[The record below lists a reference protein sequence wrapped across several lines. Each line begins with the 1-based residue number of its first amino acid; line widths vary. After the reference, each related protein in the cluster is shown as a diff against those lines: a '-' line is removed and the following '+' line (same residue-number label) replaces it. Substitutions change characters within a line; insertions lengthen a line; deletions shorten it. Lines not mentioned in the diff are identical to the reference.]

1 MRNAECGMRNAANGC
16 RIRAT
21 IRSMIII
28 ADVHDAP
35 GALARVARL
44 GEPLLILGDLAN
56 LIDYRTGEGIVA
68 EVVGIDTIRRI
79 GHLRSISRHDE
90 ASQVWRERV
99 SGIEDE
105 VRIRVGELMAIQYAL
120 ASEALDGSE
129 AYVIYGNVD
138 RPDLLER
145 SLPPTVRYV
154 DAEVVEIE
162 GWRVGFVGG
171 GMPRIGTEGE
181 ISHTDM
187 AQKLDA
193 IGPVDVLCTHVPP
206 AIEPLARDVIGRGY
220 KGSPEIVAYLD
231 RYEPGFHF
239 FGDVHQPRAV
249 SWTYARTECRN
260 VGYFRATG
268 RPYRFAGRDIGV
280 GDLDWD

>member
-1 MRNAECGMRNAANGC
+1 
-16 RIRAT
+16 
-21 IRSMIII
+21 MIII

-35 GALARVARL
+35 VALARVASL

-68 EVVGIDTIRRI
+68 EVVGIETIHRI
-79 GHLRSISRHDE
+79 GQLRSMSRHDE
-90 ASQVWRERV
+90 ASEVWRDRV

-105 VRIRVGELMAIQYAL
+105 VRVRVGGLMAAQYAL
-120 ASEALDGSE
+120 VAEALDGTE
-129 AYVIYGNVD
+129 TYVTYGNVD

-145 SLPPTVRYV
+145 SLPPSVKYV
-154 DAEVVEIE
+154 DGDVVEIE
-162 GWRVGFVGG
+162 GWAVGFVGG
-171 GMPRIGTEGE
+171 GMPKIGTEGE

-187 AQKLDA
+187 ARKLDE

-220 KGSPEIVAYLD
+220 KGSPEILEYLD
-231 RYEPGFHF
+231 RYQPQFHF

-249 SWTYARTECRN
+249 SWTHARTECRN

-268 RPYRFAGRDIGV
+268 RPYWFPGKDKSEDGV
-280 GDLDWD
+280 DWG

>member
-1 MRNAECGMRNAANGC
+1 
-16 RIRAT
+16 
-21 IRSMIII
+21 MIII

-68 EVVGIDTIRRI
+68 DVVGIETIHTI
-79 GHLRSISRHDE
+79 ADLRSNKQFDAAAR
-90 ASQVWRERV
+90 VWRERV
-99 SGIEDE
+99 AGIEDE
-105 VRIRVGELMAIQYAL
+105 VRVRVGELMVLQYAR
-120 ASEALDGSE
+120 ASEALDGAE
-129 AYVIYGNVD
+129 AYVTYGNVD

-145 SLPPTVRYV
+145 SLPSSARYL

-162 GWRVGFVGG
+162 GWRIGFVGG
-171 GMPRIGTEGE
+171 GVPKLGTEGE
-181 ISHTDM
+181 VSHSDM
-187 AQKLDA
+187 AEKLAA

-206 AIEPLARDVIGRGY
+206 AIEPLARDVIGRGF
-220 KGSPEIVAYLD
+220 KGSPEIVAYLNEF
-231 RYEPGFHF
+231 RPRFHF

-249 SWTYARTECRN
+249 TWTYAGTECRN

-268 RPYRFAGRDIGV
+268 RPYRFPARDTQV
-280 GDLDWD
+280 GEGAWD

>member
-1 MRNAECGMRNAANGC
+1 
-16 RIRAT
+16 
-21 IRSMIII
+21 MIII

-35 GALARVARL
+35 EALARVASL

-68 EVVGIDTIRRI
+68 EVVGIETVQRI
-79 GHLRSISRHDE
+79 GRLRSLSRHDE
-90 ASQVWRERV
+90 ATQVWRERV
-99 SGIEDE
+99 AGIEDE
-105 VRIRVGELMAIQYAL
+105 VRIQVDERMVIQYAQ
-120 ASEALDGSE
+120 AAEALDGAE

-145 SLPPTVRYV
+145 SLPPSARFV
-154 DAEVVEIE
+154 DAEVVEIQ

-171 GMPRIGTEGE
+171 GMPKLGTQGE
-181 ISHTDM
+181 VSHMEM
-187 AQKLDA
+187 AQKLEV

-206 AIEPLARDVIGRGY
+206 AIEPLARDVIGRGF
-220 KGSPEIVAYLD
+220 KGSPEIVAYLE
-231 RYEPGFHF
+231 RHRPRFHF

-249 SWTYARTECRN
+249 SWMYGGTQCRN

-268 RPYRFAGRDIGV
+268 HPYRFPAMDAAEGGP
-280 GDLDWD
+280 DWD

>member
-1 MRNAECGMRNAANGC
+1 
-16 RIRAT
+16 
-21 IRSMIII
+21 MIII

-35 GALARVARL
+35 VALARVASL

-68 EVVGIDTIRRI
+68 DVVGIDTIRRI
-79 GHLRSISRHDE
+79 GNLRSESKHDE
-90 ASQVWRERV
+90 ASQVWRDRV

-105 VRIRVGELMAIQYAL
+105 VRIRVGELMAVQYAL
-120 ASEALDGSE
+120 VSEALDGTE

-145 SLPPTVRYV
+145 SLPPSVRYV
-154 DAEVVEIE
+154 DAEVVEIQ

-171 GMPRIGTEGE
+171 GMPKIGTEGE

-187 AQKLDA
+187 ERKLDE

-220 KGSPEIVAYLD
+220 KGSSEIVAYLEQHQP
-231 RYEPGFHF
+231 RFHF

-249 SWTYARTECRN
+249 SWTHSRTECHN

-268 RPYRFAGRDIGV
+268 RPYWFPGAGTSEEGRD
-280 GDLDWD
+280 WD